1 MLNCMESNSMGHENP
16 AAAQASLDAI
26 IADRKK
32 LASRT
37 RAPAWSYPVLGIVTA
52 VIVSSPAINDQ
63 GLRAAVIAGACAVF
77 VFMEYAY
84 KKSTG
89 LSTNRIPGPRSL
101 LVLIGMAV
109 LVAGML
115 FVSALLAT
123 AGQQAWIVATAAIGF
138 LTIFPGGL
146 LYDRIYGAELRRG
159 L

>member
-1 MLNCMESNSMGHENP
+1 MGHENP

-26 IADRKK
+26 LADRQK

-52 VIVSSPAINDQ
+52 AIVSSPAINGP
-63 GLRAAVIAGACAVF
+63 GLRATVIIAACAVF

-123 AGQQAWIVATAAIGF
+123 AGQQVWVVATAAGGF

-146 LYDRIYGAELRRG
+146 FYDWIYGAELRRG

>member
-1 MLNCMESNSMGHENP
+1 MLNCMESDSMGHENP
-16 AAAQASLDAI
+16 AAAQAFLDAI

-32 LASRT
+32 LATRT

-52 VIVSSPAINDQ
+52 AIVSSPAINNP
-63 GLRAAVIAGACAVF
+63 GLRATVIASACAVF
-77 VFMEYAY
+77 VFLEYAY

-101 LVLIGMAV
+101 LILIGMGV
-109 LVAGML
+109 LVLVMF

-123 AGQQAWIVATAAIGF
+123 AGQHSWIVATAAIGF
-138 LTIFPGGL
+138 LTMFPGGL
-146 LYDRIYGAELRRG
+146 FYDRIYGAELRRG